1 MVPIGLCPFS
11 RKRVI
16 GFLAFA
22 FLVLSVVGCF
32 ANPILLSVKNTP
44 YDRQMAR
51 IQSVLV
57 SVPAQSTNPELPL
70 RLINR
75 WIGDLRNIP
84 YGFSM
89 QWKTPTEVA
98 RELVADCKG
107 KAVAL
112 YQQMAQHG
120 ARRLRLVIGKRAPTS
135 RSTHTWVQWTT
146 ASATYILDP
155 TINWTA
161 QTVDEVADDSYVP
174 YYAYAGHQKY
184 RAPAAIAS
192 YARL

>member
-1 MVPIGLCPFS
+1 MVAIGLCPFS

-16 GFLAFA
+16 GFVAFA

-32 ANPILLSVKNTP
+32 ANPILLSVKTTP
-44 YDRQMAR
+44 YDRQMVR
-51 IQSVLV
+51 IQPILV
-57 SVPAQSTNPELPL
+57 STPAQGANRELP
-70 RLINR
+70 RPLINR
-75 WIGDLRNIP
+75 WVGELRNIP

-89 QWKTPTEVA
+89 EWKTPAEVA
-98 RELVADCKG
+98 REPVADCKG

-112 YQQMAQHG
+112 YQQMARHG
-120 ARRLRLVIGKRAPTS
+120 ARGLRLVIGRRAPTS

-161 QTVDEVADDSYVP
+161 RTLDEVADNSYVP

-184 RAPAAIAS
+184 RAPTAS
-192 YARL
+192 ALYARL

>member
-16 GFLAFA
+16 GFVAFA

-32 ANPILLSVKNTP
+32 ANPILLPVKTTP
-44 YDRQMAR
+44 FDRQMAR
-51 IQSVLV
+51 IQPILV
-57 SVPAQSTNPELPL
+57 STPAQGANQELPL

-75 WIGDLRNIP
+75 WIGELRNIP
-84 YGFSM
+84 YGFWM
-89 QWKTPTEVA
+89 QWKTPAEVA
-98 RELVADCKG
+98 REPVADCKG

-112 YQQMAQHG
+112 YQQMARHG
-120 ARRLRLVIGKRAPTS
+120 ARGLRLVIGRRAPTS

-161 QTVDEVADDSYVP
+161 RTMDEVADNSYVP

-184 RAPAAIAS
+184 RAPTAS
-192 YARL
+192 AFYARL

>member
-89 QWKTPTEVA
+89 QWKTPAEVA
-98 RELVADCKG
+98 REPVADCKG

-135 RSTHTWVQWTT
+135 RS
-146 ASATYILDP
+146 D
-155 TINWTA
+155 N
-161 QTVDEVADDSYVP
+161 
-174 YYAYAGHQKY
+174 
-184 RAPAAIAS
+184 
-192 YARL
+192 